1 MGCAG
6 SVSKQSLH
14 DELEATERELDTERR
29 RLQEKDLQIAS
40 VSECLQRQLLASE
53 QESAKSRSVD
63 DLRSELQAKQQL
75 HAEALRT
82 QKERLCKHH
91 EEELHTTLKARE
103 EELSRSLGVQ
113 EERAQA
119 EAASRC
125 EAEEVA
131 KAEVAARMS
140 EVEAAAQKQAQR
152 HRAEVEAA
160 RSELQM
166 LKSQTAVRG
175 SRRAMLT
182 LLARSRW
189 RFFGPEHACA
199 VRVQRRFF
207 AREPADGTQG
217 FKRFYEQVQEYKAD
231 ESRLRDG
238 WAWIG
243 FVEHKLEETKLKATK
258 IRRKLRYPNDAEGQA
273 KKAEQ
278 QKYWEDV
285 KVAPLRAEH
294 VEATEMLR
302 EARKSL
308 KSEQEERASGR
319 HATALEDR
327 LAEAHREHE
336 RAEQRHGDVTSFF
349 KVQLRDLHEELQTR
363 AEDLRERDAVVLRRD
378 QELDE
383 VNGQLKD
390 LQGLFDE
397 VNGQLQHECGRI
409 ERLQGA
415 VTQCA
420 KQAKELDSLQ
430 NMLEESHRM
439 LAQLRETLEK
449 ERAERMRV
457 ASLLEHEQQRTQ
469 LLLDVLKHFKEK
481 LQGLTPQMLLSRLGV
496 NDPKALLSS
505 PTLNKLISEAS
516 SDLAP
521 VLNGLENSSM
531 SDMKSSARAPHGSMS
546 PWGPPRG
553 PGLACRG
560 AAAESPWRAPTAAF
574 EAPPEPCVPVSQK
587 QLRPTGASAAPQT
600 GVARRES

>member
-14 DELEATERELDTERR
+14 DELEATERELETERR

-91 EEELHTTLKARE
+91 KEELHTTLKARE
-103 EELSRSLGVQ
+103 EELCRSLGVQ

-166 LKSQTAVRG
+166 LKSQ
-175 SRRAMLT
+175 
-182 LLARSRW
+182 
-189 RFFGPEHACA
+189 
-199 VRVQRRFF
+199 
-207 AREPADGTQG
+207 
-217 FKRFYEQVQEYKAD
+217 
-231 ESRLRDG
+231 
-238 WAWIG
+238 
-243 FVEHKLEETKLKATK
+243 
-258 IRRKLRYPNDAEGQA
+258 
-273 KKAEQ
+273 
-278 QKYWEDV
+278 
-285 KVAPLRAEH
+285 VAPLRAEH

-349 KVQLRDLHEELQTR
+349 KVQLRDLHEELQTH

-496 NDPKALLSS
+496 SDPKALLSS

-531 SDMKSSARAPHGSMS
+531 PDMKSSARAPHGSMS
-546 PWGPPRG
+546 PWSLPRG

-600 GVARRES
+600 GLARRES

>member
-1 MGCAG
+1 
-6 SVSKQSLH
+6 
-14 DELEATERELDTERR
+14 
-29 RLQEKDLQIAS
+29 
-40 VSECLQRQLLASE
+40 
-53 QESAKSRSVD
+53 
-63 DLRSELQAKQQL
+63 
-75 HAEALRT
+75 
-82 QKERLCKHH
+82 
-91 EEELHTTLKARE
+91 
-103 EELSRSLGVQ
+103 
-113 EERAQA
+113 
-119 EAASRC
+119 
-125 EAEEVA
+125 
-131 KAEVAARMS
+131 MS

-166 LKSQTAVRG
+166 LKSQ
-175 SRRAMLT
+175 
-182 LLARSRW
+182 
-189 RFFGPEHACA
+189 
-199 VRVQRRFF
+199 
-207 AREPADGTQG
+207 
-217 FKRFYEQVQEYKAD
+217 
-231 ESRLRDG
+231 
-238 WAWIG
+238 
-243 FVEHKLEETKLKATK
+243 
-258 IRRKLRYPNDAEGQA
+258 
-273 KKAEQ
+273 
-278 QKYWEDV
+278 
-285 KVAPLRAEH
+285 VAPLRAEH

-496 NDPKALLSS
+496 SDPKALLSS

-531 SDMKSSARAPHGSMS
+531 PDMKSSARAPHGSMS
-546 PWGPPRG
+546 PWSLPRG

-587 QLRPTGASAAPQT
+587 QLRPTGASAARQT
-600 GVARRES
+600 GLARRES